1 MKCSQCH
8 FENPEDS
15 HFCSKCGTQIH
26 PSEKISSP
34 QTKTIQAPIKE
45 LTIGSTFADRF
56 QVIEELGK
64 GGMGEVYKV
73 FDKKIKEKVAL
84 KLLNHEIAADEK
96 AIERF
101 RNELKYAR
109 KISHRN
115 VCRMFDLSEEEGTQ
129 YIIMEYVPGED
140 LKGTIRR
147 VGQLSVGKAI
157 SISKQVCE
165 GLAEAHRLGVVHR
178 DLKPQNIMVDRE
190 GNARIMDFGI
200 ARSIKTKGITG
211 TGVMIGTPDYM
222 SPEQVEGKEVD
233 HRSDI
238 YALGVILYEMV
249 TGGVPFEGDTPLSV
263 IVKHKSEAP
272 PDPKEVNAQIPIDLS
287 RMILRCLEKDKERRY
302 QKAGDILSELIK
314 IEKEIPTK
322 EKLLEIRKSYFRS
335 FLQKLK
341 ERKIIETLAAF
352 IGGGMLAV
360 EFGHW
365 ILVNHYHLPKVIVDI
380 TLAAVL
386 CAMISTVIWRWTRG
400 VERKRRKISILPK
413 LKLKWAVALI
423 VIAFMIF
430 GGYHLWRGFIQ
441 PQYDYEP
448 FILLEV
454 STGKTQEI
462 QKNLIEYLLY
472 RSITAS
478 TNLYILIQED
488 FTTYKRTTEAKEI
501 KSKRPLIEI
510 TGEVSRKVMGFEI
523 SILMRNKEK
532 TTPWKKFECK
542 GPYDLISDKIE
553 KIHSFIS
560 GESDGVIGKI
570 ERDRTFSQICTDN
583 LDALGHFLE
592 GEEAWKKIDTEAAHS
607 EYKTAIEIDPEFSLA
622 YLKIADV
629 LLFKVDREDAKR
641 NLQIAWEKKDKLI
654 KYDLFRLKAL
664 RARINFKP
672 VEERQHIGRLK
683 EAFPFK
689 KEYRYEFA
697 ESYFHWGEP
706 DEAIK
711 HYSSALEIDPNYSL
725 AHNHIAFC
733 YSWIGNHKLA
743 EEHFNKYVELDNT
756 ANSYD
761 SLACGYMFAGRYDEA
776 IKALKKGKV
785 LRPNLDY
792 LYASLANIFIQKG
805 LLTEAVRTLK
815 EEETITEGET
825 TKANIHFYLAYIEF
839 LRGNIEKSIQE
850 LRDAIVFY
858 SSEFYADNV
867 DEASNLPFWLTGVI
881 AAQRKDL
888 NGLREVINK
897 MEKKIEKK
905 EVNATNYFP
914 IYKFYIHLKLLEGY
928 LHKDMNIIKTY
939 IREGKRI
946 RKKMGFWTSMFDLA
960 YFFDKYAE
968 ILIKHN
974 MSSEPLELLTEV
986 IEYNPNYI
994 SSHLNM
1000 AKIHLNNNNMEEA
1013 RKEYQKALEL
1023 LSDADKDYTLVR
1035 EAESIGKKILP
1046 LAISD

>member
-34 QTKTIQAPIKE
+34 RTKTIQAPINE

-84 KLLNHEIAADEK
+84 KFLNPEIAADEK

-115 VCRMFDLSEEEGTQ
+115 VCRMFDLSEEEGIQ
-129 YIIMEYVPGED
+129 YITMEYVPGED

-147 VGQLSVGKAI
+147 VGRLSMGKAI
-157 SISKQVCE
+157 FISKQVCE

-190 GNARIMDFGI
+190 GNVRIMDFGI

-238 YALGVILYEMV
+238 YTLGVILYEMV
-249 TGGVPFEGDTPLSV
+249 TGRVPFEGDTPLSV
-263 IVKHKSEAP
+263 IIKHKSEAP
-272 PDPKEVNAQIPIDLS
+272 PNPKEVNAQIPLDLS

-302 QKAGDILSELIK
+302 QKAEDILSELIK

-322 EKLLEIRKSYFRS
+322 EKVLEIRKPYFRS

-341 ERKIIETLAAF
+341 LKR
-352 IGGGMLAV
+352 AV
-360 EFGHW
+360 
-365 ILVNHYHLPKVIVDI
+365 
-380 TLAAVL
+380 
-386 CAMISTVIWRWTRG
+386 S
-400 VERKRRKISILPK
+400 
-413 LKLKWAVALI
+413 LI

-454 STGKTQEI
+454 SPDKTQEI
-462 QKNLIEYLLY
+462 QKNLIEYLLL

-488 FTTYKRTTEAKEI
+488 FTTYKRTTEAKEV

-510 TGEVSRKVMGFEI
+510 TSEVSRKVMGFEI
-523 SILMRNKEK
+523 SILVRNKEK

-560 GESDGVIGKI
+560 GESDGIIGKI

-592 GEEAWKKIDTEAAHS
+592 GEEARKKLDTEAAYS
-607 EYKTAIEIDPEFSLA
+607 EHKTAIEIDPEFSLA

-629 LLFKVDREDAKR
+629 LLFRGDREEAKK

-711 HYSSALEIDPNYSL
+711 HYSGALEIDPNYSL

-776 IKALKKGKV
+776 IKALKKGKR
-785 LRPNLDY
+785 LSPNLEY
-792 LYASLANIFIQKG
+792 LYARLANIFIQKG
-805 LLTEAVRTLK
+805 LFTEAARTLK
-815 EEETITEGET
+815 EEEAITEGET

-858 SSEFYADNV
+858 SSAFYADNV
-867 DEASNLPFWLTGVI
+867 DDASNLPFWLTGVI
-881 AAQRKDL
+881 AAKRGDL
-888 NGLREVINK
+888 NGLKEVINK

-914 IYKFYIHLKLLEGY
+914 IYKFYIHLRLLEGC

-1013 RKEYQKALEL
+1013 RQEYQKALEL
-1023 LSDADKDYTLVR
+1023 LSDADKDYNLVR
-1035 EAESIGKKILP
+1035 EAESIGKMILP
-1046 LAISD
+1046 LSISD

>member
-34 QTKTIQAPIKE
+34 RTKTIQAPIKE

-115 VCRMFDLSEEEGTQ
+115 VCRMFDLGEEEGTQ

-272 PDPKEVNAQIPIDLS
+272 PNPKEVNAQIPIDLS
-287 RMILRCLEKDKERRY
+287 QMILRCLEKDKERRY

-322 EKLLEIRKSYFRS
+322 EKVLEIRKSYFRS
-335 FLQKLK
+335 FLQ
-341 ERKIIETLAAF
+341 
-352 IGGGMLAV
+352 
-360 EFGHW
+360 
-365 ILVNHYHLPKVIVDI
+365 
-380 TLAAVL
+380 
-386 CAMISTVIWRWTRG
+386 
-400 VERKRRKISILPK
+400 K

-441 PQYDYEP
+441 PQFDYEP

-462 QKNLIEYLLY
+462 QKNLIEYLLL

-488 FTTYKRTTEAKEI
+488 FTTYKRTTEAKEV

-510 TGEVSRKVMGFEI
+510 TSEVSRKVMGFEI

-592 GEEAWKKIDTEAAHS
+592 GEEAWKKRDWEAAHS

-622 YLKIADV
+622 YLKIVDV

-711 HYSSALEIDPNYSL
+711 HYSSALEIDPNYAL

-792 LYASLANIFIQKG
+792 LYGRLANIFIQKG
-805 LLTEAVRTLK
+805 LFTEAVRTLK

-867 DEASNLPFWLTGVI
+867 DDASNLPFWLTGVI

>member
-1 MKCSQCH
+1 MKCSRCH
-8 FENPEDS
+8 FNNPEDS
-15 HFCSKCGTQIH
+15 HFCSKCGTQIY
-26 PSEKISSP
+26 PSEKISSHR
-34 QTKTIQAPIKE
+34 TETIQAPIKE
-45 LTIGSTFADRF
+45 LTIGGTFADRF

-73 FDKKIKEKVAL
+73 FDKKVKEKVAL
-84 KLLNHEIAADEK
+84 KLLNPEIATDEK
-96 AIERF
+96 VIERF

-115 VCRMFDLSEEEGTQ
+115 VCRMYDLSEEEGTQ
-129 YIIMEYVPGED
+129 YITMEYVPGED

-178 DLKPQNIMVDRE
+178 DLKPQNIMIDRE
-190 GNARIMDFGI
+190 GNARIMDFGV
-200 ARSIKTKGITG
+200 ARSIKAKGITG
-211 TGVMIGTPDYM
+211 AGVMIGTPDYM

-233 HRSDI
+233 QRSDI

-249 TGGVPFEGDTPLSV
+249 TGEVPFQGDTPLSV

-302 QKAGDILSELIK
+302 QKAEDILSELVK

-322 EKLLEIRKSYFRS
+322 ERALEIRKSYFRS

-380 TLAAVL
+380 TLVVVL

-400 VERKRRKISILPK
+400 IERKRRKISILPK

-423 VIAFMIF
+423 VIAFIIF
-430 GGYHLWRGFIQ
+430 GGYHLWRGVIQ
-441 PQYDYEP
+441 PKYDYES

-454 STGKTQEI
+454 STGETQEI
-462 QKNLIEYLLY
+462 QKNLVEYLLL

-488 FTTYKRTTEAKEI
+488 FTTYKRTTEAKEV

-510 TGEVSRKVMGFEI
+510 TCDVSREVIGFEI
-523 SILMRNKEK
+523 SILMRNREK
-532 TTPWKKFECK
+532 KTPWKKFECK

-560 GESDGVIGKI
+560 GESDGIIGKI
-570 ERDRTFSQICTDN
+570 DKDRTFSQICTDN
-583 LDALGHFLE
+583 LDALDHFLR
-592 GEEAWKKIDTEAAHS
+592 GEEELEKLEPDKAIS
-607 EYKTAIEIDPEFSLA
+607 EYETATDYDPEFSLA
-622 YLKIADV
+622 YLQLAYIQH
-629 LLFKVDREDAKR
+629 FGGDRERAKR
-641 NLQIAWEKKDKLI
+641 NLQIALEKRDKLI
-654 KYDLFRLKAL
+654 KYDLFRLWALKA
-664 RARINFKP
+664 RMDFNP
-672 VEERQHIGRLK
+672 GEERQHIGRLK

-689 KEYRYEFA
+689 KEYHYEYA
-697 ESYFHWGEP
+697 ESYFHEGEP

-711 HYSSALEIDPNYSL
+711 HYLNALEIDSNYAK
-725 AHNHIAFC
+725 AHNHIAYC

-761 SLACGYMFAGRYDEA
+761 SLACGYMFAGKYYEA
-776 IKALKKGKV
+776 INALNKGKE
-785 LRPNLDY
+785 LNPKLDY
-792 LYASLANIFIQKG
+792 LYGRLANIFIQKG
-805 LLTEAVRTLK
+805 LLTKAVEILK

-825 TKANIHFYLAYIEF
+825 TKANIHFYLAYVEL
-839 LRGNIEKSIQE
+839 LRGNVEKSIE
-850 LRDAIVFY
+850 GLRYAIDFY
-858 SSEFYADNV
+858 SSEFYADDV
-867 DEASNLPFWLTGVI
+867 GDASNLPFWLTGVI
-881 AAQRKDL
+881 AAEKGDMKR
-888 NGLREVINK
+888 LREVLNW
-897 MEKKIEKK
+897 MEKKIEEK

-914 IYKFYIHLKLLEGY
+914 IYKFYIHLKLLEGHLY
-928 LHKDMNIIKTY
+928 KDMNIVKTY

-946 RKKMGFWTSMFDLA
+946 RKKMGFWTSMFDLS

-974 MSSEPLELLTEV
+974 RPSEASELLNNA
-986 IEYNPNYI
+986 IEYNSNYAA
-994 SSHLNM
+994 SYLNM
-1000 AKIHLNNNNMEEA
+1000 AKINLNNNNMEEA
-1013 RKEYQKALEL
+1013 RQEYQKALEL

-1035 EAESIGKKILP
+1035 EGESIGKKILP

>member
-1 MKCSQCH
+1 MKCSKCH

-34 QTKTIQAPIKE
+34 HTKTYQAPIKE

-84 KLLNHEIAADEK
+84 KLLNPEIAADEK

-147 VGQLSVGKAI
+147 VGLLSIGKAI

-263 IVKHKSEAP
+263 IVKHKNEAP
-272 PDPKEVNAQIPIDLS
+272 PNPKEVNAQIPIDLS

-302 QKAGDILSELIK
+302 QKTEDILSELIK
-314 IEKEIPTK
+314 IEKEILTE
-322 EKLLEIRKSYFRS
+322 EKVLEIRKSYFRS

-341 ERKIIETLAAF
+341 
-352 IGGGMLAV
+352 
-360 EFGHW
+360 
-365 ILVNHYHLPKVIVDI
+365 
-380 TLAAVL
+380 
-386 CAMISTVIWRWTRG
+386 
-400 VERKRRKISILPK
+400 
-413 LKLKWAVALI
+413 LKWAAALI

-462 QKNLIEYLLY
+462 QKNLIEYLLL

-510 TGEVSRKVMGFEI
+510 TGEVSRKVIGFEI
-523 SILMRNKEK
+523 SILVRNKKK

-542 GPYDLISDKIE
+542 GPIDLISDKIE

-560 GESDGVIGKI
+560 NESDGIIGKI
-570 ERDRTFSQICTDN
+570 EKDRTFSQICTDN
-583 LDALGHFLE
+583 LDALSHFLK
-592 GEEAWKKIDTEAAHS
+592 GEEEREKLNSDKAIS
-607 EYKTAIEIDPEFSLA
+607 EYETAIDYDPEFSLA
-622 YLKIADV
+622 YLKIADIQ
-629 LLFKVDREDAKR
+629 LFRGDREDAKR
-641 NLQIAWEKKDKLI
+641 NLKIAGEKRDKLI

-664 RARINFKP
+664 KARMNFNP
-672 VEERQHIGRLK
+672 SEERQHIGRLK

-689 KEYRYEFA
+689 KEYHYEFA
-697 ESYFHWGEP
+697 ESYFHEGEP

-711 HYSSALEIDPNYSL
+711 HYTNALEIDPNYPK

-743 EEHFNKYVELDNT
+743 EEHFNKYVELDKT
-756 ANSYD
+756 ENSFD

-776 IKALKKGKV
+776 INVLNKGKEIY
-785 LRPNLDY
+785 PNLDW
-792 LYASLANIFIQKG
+792 LYGNLARNFILKG
-805 LLTEAVRTLK
+805 FLTKAVEALK
-815 EEETITEGET
+815 EEAAITIRDT
-825 TKANIHFYLAYIEF
+825 TKANTNFYLAYVEF
-839 LRGNIEKSIQE
+839 LRGNIEGLIQE

-867 DEASNLPFWLTGVI
+867 DDASNLPFWLTGVI
-881 AAQRKDL
+881 AAKRRDL

-928 LHKDMNIIKTY
+928 LQKDINKIKIY
-939 IREGKRI
+939 IQEGKRI
-946 RKKMGFWTSMFDLA
+946 RKKMGFWDSMFDLS

-968 ILIKHN
+968 ILIEHN

>member
-1 MKCSQCH
+1 MKCSKCH
-8 FENPEDS
+8 FDNPEDS
-15 HFCSKCGTQIH
+15 QFCSKCGTQIH

-34 QTKTIQAPIKE
+34 RTKTIQAPIKE
-45 LTIGSTFADRF
+45 LTIGGTFADRF

-84 KLLNHEIAADEK
+84 KLLNPEIAADEK

-129 YIIMEYVPGED
+129 YITMEYVPGED

-147 VGQLSVGKAI
+147 VGQLSIGKAI

-238 YALGVILYEMV
+238 YSLGVILYEMV

-272 PDPKEVNAQIPIDLS
+272 PNPKEVNAQIPIDLS
-287 RMILRCLEKDKERRY
+287 QMILRCLEKDKERRY
-302 QKAGDILSELIK
+302 QKAEDILSELNK

-322 EKLLEIRKSYFRS
+322 EKVLEIRRSYFRS
-335 FLQKLK
+335 F
-341 ERKIIETLAAF
+341 
-352 IGGGMLAV
+352 M
-360 EFGHW
+360 
-365 ILVNHYHLPKVIVDI
+365 
-380 TLAAVL
+380 
-386 CAMISTVIWRWTRG
+386 
-400 VERKRRKISILPK
+400 PK

-454 STGKTQEI
+454 STGETQEI
-462 QKNLIEYLLY
+462 QKNLIEYLLL
-472 RSITAS
+472 RSIKAS

-488 FTTYKRTTEAKEI
+488 FTTYKRTTEAKEV

-510 TGEVSRKVMGFEI
+510 TSEVSRKVMGFEI
-523 SILMRNKEK
+523 LILMRNREK

-542 GPYDLISDKIE
+542 GPIDLISDKIE

-560 GESDGVIGKI
+560 NESDGIIGKI
-570 ERDRTFSQICTDN
+570 EKDRTFSQICTDN
-583 LDALGHFLE
+583 LDALSHFLK
-592 GEEAWKKIDTEAAHS
+592 GEEEREKLNSDKAIS
-607 EYKTAIEIDPEFSLA
+607 EYETAIDYDPEFSLA
-622 YLKIADV
+622 YLKIADIQ
-629 LLFKVDREDAKR
+629 LFRGDREDAKR
-641 NLQIAWEKKDKLI
+641 NLKIAGEKRDKLI

-664 RARINFKP
+664 KARMNFNP
-672 VEERQHIGRLK
+672 SEERQHIGRLK

-689 KEYRYEFA
+689 KEYHYEFA
-697 ESYFHWGEP
+697 ESYFHEGEP

-711 HYSSALEIDPNYSL
+711 HYTNALEIDPNYPK

-743 EEHFNKYVELDNT
+743 EEHFNKYVELDKT
-756 ANSYD
+756 ENSFD

-776 IKALKKGKV
+776 IKVLNKGKE
-785 LRPNLDY
+785 LYPNLDW
-792 LYASLANIFIQKG
+792 LYGNLARNFILKG
-805 LLTEAVRTLK
+805 FLTKAVEALK
-815 EEETITEGET
+815 EEAAITIRDT
-825 TKANIHFYLAYIEF
+825 TKANTNFYLAYVEF
-839 LRGNIEKSIQE
+839 LRGNIEGSIQE

-867 DEASNLPFWLTGVI
+867 DDASNLPFWLTGVI
-881 AAQRKDL
+881 AAKRRDL

-928 LHKDMNIIKTY
+928 LQKDINKIKIY
-939 IREGKRI
+939 IQEGKRV
-946 RKKMGFWTSMFDLA
+946 RKKMGFWDSMFDLS

-968 ILIKHN
+968 ILIKRDRL
-974 MSSEPLELLTEV
+974 SEALELLTEV

-1013 RKEYQKALEL
+1013 RKEYQKALEM

-1046 LAISD
+1046 FAISD